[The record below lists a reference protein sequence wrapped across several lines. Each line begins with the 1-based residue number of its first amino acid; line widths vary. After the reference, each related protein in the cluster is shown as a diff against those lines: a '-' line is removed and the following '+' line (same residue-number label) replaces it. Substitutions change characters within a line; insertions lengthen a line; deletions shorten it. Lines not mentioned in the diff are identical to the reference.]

1 MELDVGL
8 GVLLL
13 AAAVVGEGLAFFVV
27 GGDVDGFWSLSG
39 WILGRII
46 ILGVGLIFL
55 ILHVLIF

>member
-13 AAAVVGEGLAFFVV
+13 AAAVVGEGLAFLVV

-39 WILGRII
+39 RILGRII
-46 ILGVGLIFL
+46 ILGGGLIFL